1 MQKEETIIKTFNRIV
16 KDRFFRYRGLNI
28 ERIIAGYKVLE
39 QKALTMD
46 EVDDIIDD
54 SLSNLKK
61 SVK

>member
-1 MQKEETIIKTFNRIV
+1 MSEGQITAAFRRV
-16 KDRFFRYRGLNI
+16 VLDRFFRYRSVTI

-61 SVK
+61 SLK